1 MHACNIDQCVH
12 ESSEGNLEGKRMVSG
27 EIWEAELNLGI
38 QTVINLFK
46 DNLREILGN

>member
-12 ESSEGNLEGKRMVSG
+12 ESSEANLGGKGMVSG
-27 EIWEAELNLGI
+27 EIWEVEANLDI

-46 DNLREILGN
+46 DNLKEILGN